1 MTVLVFSRALPHW
14 CARAWTESFKKSW
27 RRWNRWGPQVEL
39 RQPPKKGQGHRW
51 HRWHQRPLVPGMF
64 QQRHELAD
72 LRPMAAKRFLS
83 ETVNQVQVKTC
94 WHKRMLFFGKSFFR
108 EDLLF
113 ATLTFSH
120 SRATVRFARLCDC
133 NAFPKRIRPLPRDLF
148 ECLRIFGTS
157 YSPLFFLR
165 TFGLFNRTSLFCWHF
180 PCFSKRN
187 GTDPCHPHRRQLCVA
202 ESPVS
207 GRQNDQVWSP
217 SFWSLGTGNRKNIG
231 DFPVWQFLKY
241 GRGRSTEISW
251 SNIGRWFLRHIC
263 SKWSIQLLKSRGYS

>member
-1 MTVLVFSRALPHW
+1 
-14 CARAWTESFKKSW
+14 
-27 RRWNRWGPQVEL
+27 
-39 RQPPKKGQGHRW
+39 
-51 HRWHQRPLVPGMF
+51 
-64 QQRHELAD
+64 
-72 LRPMAAKRFLS
+72 
-83 ETVNQVQVKTC
+83 
-94 WHKRMLFFGKSFFR
+94 MLFFGKSFFR

-157 YSPLFFLR
+157 HSPLFFLR

-251 SNIGRWFLRHIC
+251 SNIGR
-263 SKWSIQLLKSRGYS
+263 